1 MISTVNS
8 SPVADGTLVVT
19 GGGRGIG
26 AAVSKAAAKRGFSV
40 VVNYSQDAAGALRVV
55 EDIGNAGGKAIA
67 VAADV
72 SVDADVRRL
81 FDTAVS
87 DLGPIVGLVNN
98 AGVTGGFTRV
108 DQLEAATVERV
119 FAVNVV
125 GAFLCA
131 GEAVRRMS
139 TRHGG
144 AGGVI
149 VNVSSR
155 AAELGGA
162 GEWVH
167 YAATKGAIDSL
178 TAGLGREV
186 AAEGIRVN
194 GVAAGLIETDLHAAA
209 GKPTR
214 TKDLATGIPMQ
225 RPGTANEVAD
235 AIIWLLSPE
244 SSYVTAATVAVAG
257 GR

>member
-1 MISTVNS
+1 LI
-8 SPVADGTLVVT
+8 VT

-26 AAVSKAAAKRGFSV
+26 AAVAKAAAKRGFSV
-40 VVNYSQDAAGALRVV
+40 AVNYSRDAAGATRVV
-55 EDIGNAGGKAIA
+55 EDITNAGGKAIA
-67 VAADV
+67 VRGDV
-72 SVDADVRRL
+72 SVDADVKRL

-87 DLGPIVGLVNN
+87 DLGQLVGLVNN
-98 AGVTGGFTRV
+98 AGITGGFARV
-108 DQLEAATVERV
+108 DELEAATVERV
-119 FAVNVV
+119 FAVNVI

-131 GEAVRRMS
+131 REAVRRMS
-139 TRHGG
+139 TRHGA

-209 GKPTR
+209 GKPNR
-214 TKDLATGIPMQ
+214 TKDLATGIPVQ
-225 RPGTANEVAD
+225 RAGSADEVAD
-235 AIIWLLSPE
+235 AVMWLLSPE
-244 SSYVTAATVAVAG
+244 SSYVTATTVAVAG